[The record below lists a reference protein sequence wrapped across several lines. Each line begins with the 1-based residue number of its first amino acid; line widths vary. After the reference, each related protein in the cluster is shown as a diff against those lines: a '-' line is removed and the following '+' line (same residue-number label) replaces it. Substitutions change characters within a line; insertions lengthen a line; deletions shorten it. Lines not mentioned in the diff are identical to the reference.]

1 MSNSAAYLTLAN
13 FKSTIEAIVS
23 DDAAPAKKFIWYDD
37 LRLSPDQSAGMV
49 RAFNVRFLDRDGA
62 LETEDTAAHASETE
76 WLVEVAFPLQYELL
90 ERQRI
95 ILNDSRDLIKALRDD
110 RSYVGVCDSRLFIR
124 GSVVEEGQT
133 ACLRQRWRTAL
144 FEVE

>member
-1 MSNSAAYLTLAN
+1 MSNSSAYLTLAN

-23 DDAAPAKKFIWYDD
+23 DDSVPAKKFIWYDD

-49 RAFNVRFLDRDGA
+49 RAFNVRFLERDGA
-62 LETEDTAAHASETE
+62 LETEDTATHASEAE
-76 WLVEVAFPLQYELL
+76 WIVEVAFPLQYELL

-110 RSYVGVCDSRLFIR
+110 RSYVGVCDSRLFLR
-124 GSVVEEGQT
+124 DSVVDEGQT
-133 ACLRQRWRTAL
+133 AYLRQRWRTAI

>member
-1 MSNSAAYLTLAN
+1 VSNSSAYLTLAN

-23 DDAAPAKKFIWYDD
+23 DDSVPAKKFIWYDD

-49 RAFNVRFLDRDGA
+49 RAFNVRFLERDGA
-62 LETEDTAAHASETE
+62 LEVEDTATHASEAE
-76 WLVEVAFPLQYELL
+76 WIVEVAFPLQYELL

-110 RSYVGVCDSRLFIR
+110 RSYVGVCDSRLFLR
-124 GSVVEEGQT
+124 DSVVDEGQT
-133 ACLRQRWRTAL
+133 AYLRQRWRTAI